1 MPCPGAL
8 NRQYFVT
15 RPFGP
20 HALVFDGQLDFHSYL
35 CEADYQFQL
44 LTNLS
49 CLMGMK
55 VKDSRAVGA
64 YICFFCFA
72 VNILGSHC
80 HIHSREVPCLW
91 ISIKSSTQLKKK
103 KKKSSTVLGSWDS
116 CHPAHVHWPIS
127 YYCHNYV
134 IHSNINISCMNKGQN
149 LSIIVVLQVSHLR
162 LSHMTT

>member
-1 MPCPGAL
+1 
-8 NRQYFVT
+8 
-15 RPFGP
+15 
-20 HALVFDGQLDFHSYL
+20 
-35 CEADYQFQL
+35 
-44 LTNLS
+44 
-49 CLMGMK
+49 MGMK

-149 LSIIVVLQVSHLR
+149 LSIIVVL
-162 LSHMTT
+162 